1 LWMEAFSSL
10 EPLETTKYTMF
21 TRRIGEISMDEKE
34 QRKCNKSRPK
44 CDLEEKIGYVPL
56 ALTGASKVDEEVGG
70 NLERVIADLY
80 DDVWKEGALSRKQKH
95 LMALAIALAERQQGQ
110 THKVLDKAKRAGASD
125 AEIYE
130 TLKLV
135 LWLRGVPTFVQ
146 GERMLAG
153 MMNR

>member
-1 LWMEAFSSL
+1 M
-10 EPLETTKYTMF
+10 P
-21 TRRIGEISMDEKE
+21 DENNEKAC
-34 QRKCNKSRPK
+34 RKSRSK

-56 ALTGASKVDEEVGG
+56 ALTGAGKIDEEVGG
-70 NLERVIADLY
+70 NLEAVIANLY
-80 DDVWKEGALSRKQKH
+80 DDVWKEGALTRKEKH
-95 LMALAIALAERQQGQ
+95 LLALAVALVERQEGQ
-110 THKVLDKAKRAGASD
+110 THKVLEKAKRAGASD

-153 MMNR
+153 MIGR

>member
-1 LWMEAFSSL
+1 MA
-10 EPLETTKYTMF
+10 
-21 TRRIGEISMDEKE
+21 EKVQKE
-34 QRKCNKSRPK
+34 CRKSELK

-56 ALTGASKVDEEVGG
+56 ALTGAGKVDEEVGG
-70 NLERVIADLY
+70 NLEGVISDLY
-80 DDVWKEGALSRKQKH
+80 DDIWNEGALSRKEKH
-95 LMALAIALAERQQGQ
+95 LIALAIALAERQEGQ

-130 TLKLV
+130 TLKMV

>member
-1 LWMEAFSSL
+1 MT
-10 EPLETTKYTMF
+10 ETP
-21 TRRIGEISMDEKE
+21 DENSE
-34 QRKCNKSRPK
+34 RACRKSRSK

-56 ALTGASKVDEEVGG
+56 ALTGAGKIDEEVGG
-70 NLERVIADLY
+70 NLEKVIADLY
-80 DDVWKEGALSRKQKH
+80 DDVWKEGALTRKEKH
-95 LMALAIALAERQQGQ
+95 LMALAVALVERQEGQ
-110 THKVLDKAKRAGASD
+110 THKVLEKAKRAGASD

-153 MMNR
+153 MIGR

>member
-1 LWMEAFSSL
+1 MS
-10 EPLETTKYTMF
+10 ETPPEDKVGAC
-21 TRRIGEISMDEKE
+21 R
-34 QRKCNKSRPK
+34 KSRHK

-56 ALTGASKVDEEVGG
+56 ALTGAGKIDEEIGG
-70 NLERVIADLY
+70 NLEKVIADLY
-80 DDVWKEGALSRKQKH
+80 DDVWKEGALTRREKH
-95 LMALAIALAERQQGQ
+95 LIALAVALVERQEGQ
-110 THKVLDKAKRAGASD
+110 AHKVLEKAKRAGASD

-153 MMNR
+153 MIGR

>member
-1 LWMEAFSSL
+1 MADTPQEDKVGAC
-10 EPLETTKYTMF
+10 
-21 TRRIGEISMDEKE
+21 R
-34 QRKCNKSRPK
+34 KSRHK

-56 ALTGASKVDEEVGG
+56 ALTGAGKIDEEIGG
-70 NLERVIADLY
+70 SLEKVIADLY
-80 DDVWKEGALSRKQKH
+80 DDVWKEGALTRREKH
-95 LMALAIALAERQQGQ
+95 LIALAVAMVERQEGQ
-110 THKVLDKAKRAGASD
+110 THKVLEKAKRAGASD

-153 MMNR
+153 MIGR

>member
-1 LWMEAFSSL
+1 M
-10 EPLETTKYTMF
+10 
-21 TRRIGEISMDEKE
+21 
-34 QRKCNKSRPK
+34 
-44 CDLEEKIGYVPL
+44 

-70 NLERVIADLY
+70 NLEGVIADLY

-95 LMALAIALAERQQGQ
+95 LIAVAIALVERQEGQ

-125 AEIYE
+125 EEIYE

>member
-1 LWMEAFSSL
+1 MT
-10 EPLETTKYTMF
+10 ETP
-21 TRRIGEISMDEKE
+21 DENKE
-34 QRKCNKSRPK
+34 RTCRKSRSK

-56 ALTGASKVDEEVGG
+56 ALTGAGKIDEEVGG
-70 NLERVIADLY
+70 NLEKVIADLY
-80 DDVWKEGALSRKQKH
+80 DDVWNEGALTRKEKH
-95 LMALAIALAERQQGQ
+95 LMALAVALVERQEGQ
-110 THKVLDKAKRAGASD
+110 THKVLEKAKRAGASD

-153 MMNR
+153 MIGR